1 MVQRI
6 GGSRRKSRQNF
17 TKHYRRKGK
26 ISITRFF
33 QRFEEG
39 DNVVLLAEPA
49 YQKGLYHARMHG
61 KTGIIEGMQGC
72 CYKVGIRDGHKEK
85 ILIVHPVHLKR
96 L

>member
-6 GGSRRKSRQNF
+6 GGSRRKSRTKF

-33 QRFEEG
+33 QKFEEG

-49 YQKGLYHARMHG
+49 YQKALYRADIHG
-61 KTGIIEGMQGC
+61 KTGKILGMQGR
-72 CYKVGIRDGHKEK
+72 CYKVRIRDGQKEK
-85 ILIVHPVHLKR
+85 LIITHPVHLKR